1 MKITYV
7 FLIGNH
13 IMTMWITEGKLISR
27 YTMEN
32 ESPLPLLREICVD
45 SNLIKH
51 LYSMTV
57 TIAR

>member
-1 MKITYV
+1 
-7 FLIGNH
+7 
-13 IMTMWITEGKLISR
+13 MTMWITEGKLISR